1 MVEKDAVIERQ
12 HYKGLAWVAS
22 MALFMQSLDATIL
35 NTALPTIATDL
46 QTPVFEMQM
55 AIIAYSLAVA
65 LFIPLTAWAAA
76 KFGTLTVFRSAVFT
90 FVFGSVACAMA
101 TSLETLVLAR
111 ILQGIGG
118 AFMMPVARLAII
130 QTVPKNQ
137 LIKAWNL
144 MATAGL
150 IGPILGPILG
160 GWLVV
165 HTSWH
170 WIFLINI
177 PIGMLGFWAAAK
189 VMGNQ

>member
-1 MVEKDAVIERQ
+1 
-12 HYKGLAWVAS
+12 
-22 MALFMQSLDATIL
+22 
-35 NTALPTIATDL
+35 
-46 QTPVFEMQM
+46 
-55 AIIAYSLAVA
+55 
-65 LFIPLTAWAAA
+65 
-76 KFGTLTVFRSAVFT
+76 
-90 FVFGSVACAMA
+90 MA
-101 TSLETLVLAR
+101 TSLETLVIAR
-111 ILQGIGG
+111 IIQGIGG
-118 AFMMPVARLAII
+118 AFMMPVARLSII

-137 LIKAWNL
+137 LINAWNL

-189 VMGNQ
+189 VMGNHKGNANKLDWTGFLTLCIWFMSV

>member
-137 LIKAWNL
+137 LINAWNL
-144 MATAGL
+144 MA
-150 IGPILGPILG
+150 
-160 GWLVV
+160 
-165 HTSWH
+165 
-170 WIFLINI
+170 
-177 PIGMLGFWAAAK
+177 
-189 VMGNQ
+189 QRD

>member
-12 HYKGLAWVAS
+12 HYKGLVLGGFYGFVYAK
-22 MALFMQSLDATIL
+22 LGCDYFKYCLTHHC
-35 NTALPTIATDL
+35 TDL

-111 ILQGIGG
+111 ILQGVGG
-118 AFMMPVARLAII
+118 AFYD
-130 QTVPKNQ
+130 
-137 LIKAWNL
+137 
-144 MATAGL
+144 AGCS
-150 IGPILGPILG
+150 
-160 GWLVV
+160 
-165 HTSWH
+165 TCDYSNRTQKS
-170 WIFLINI
+170 IN
-177 PIGMLGFWAAAK
+177 
-189 VMGNQ
+189 